1 MALFGSSRK
10 STVLDIKNCIEHNV
24 LATTQKLCRLQ
35 IPDISRLE
43 QRSHGLRPQT
53 PEFPCKGVNF
63 DNEKDLCETTSYE
76 IFMKQKDTSG
86 LAL

>member
-43 QRSHGLRPQT
+43 QRSHGVIPTT
-53 PEFPCKGVNF
+53 PHHSHPITDFARQSVMYQHSS
-63 DNEKDLCETTSYE
+63 DQVYE
-76 IFMKQKDTSG
+76 RNC
-86 LAL
+86 